1 MRDDLN
7 KGGNLVSV
15 QEAARLKK
23 RIGREPGKTRR
34 GIGIKLE
41 DRTETNLGEFNADE
55 HSRMLTEIERLRDK
69 RLIKGSANR
78 KKRGP
83 TDFEREVEAYLRVCA
98 LSDINNTQRPQP
110 PRLVQVR
117 YQGREL
123 KMWLKN
129 IFRTEQYW
137 NLRNSIRKSL
147 RVNGSDRIRSGRK
160 G

>member
-98 LSDINNTQRPQP
+98 LSDINNTQRSRIFLEPN
-110 PRLVQVR
+110 
-117 YQGREL
+117 
-123 KMWLKN
+123 N
-129 IFRTEQYW
+129 IGICETQYE
-137 NLRNSIRKSL
+137 RACGC
-147 RVNGSDRIRSGRK
+147 GSDRIRSGRK